1 MKLEILSAWIITTLS
16 FLSAARATSD
26 GGIVGEEK
34 SNIYF
39 SLMVSSAP
47 TLDTTGVV
55 PAVNKVLDA
64 INSDSTILPGYRL
77 EYSTVLDT
85 QVGLDCPSF

>member
-1 MKLEILSAWIITTLS
+1 MLKTAMAIAARLLLFIFLISVRVLSARVLRDS
-16 FLSAARATSD
+16 PDA
-26 GGIVGEEK
+26 
-34 SNIYF
+34 NIYF

-77 EYSTVLDT
+77 QYSAVLDT
-85 QVGLDCPSF
+85 QVCQ